1 MDKINYAFLGK
12 VALEFRVSLDNLCK
26 FLGKENTEEEKMQI
40 YTNIIGTISDRDIK
54 EKFHYM
60 FFEETYNE
68 PENISQISYAKMINF
83 FKRYVKAELEEK
95 SKILKELRK
104 TEDDLDSI
112 KHKLGNQTLTEE
124 EINIVSRYRIKHVIS
139 RITFSKLFDVSN
151 SSLRDAEKKSNNSY
165 INAKLDILREFYS
178 SFIPSNR
185 RKK

>member
-1 MDKINYAFLGK
+1 MNKINYAFLGQM
-12 VALEFRVSLDNLCK
+12 ALEFRISLKNLCK
-26 FLGKENTEEEKMQI
+26 FLGKENTETEKIQI
-40 YTNIIGTISDRDIK
+40 YTNIMSTINDRDLK
-54 EKFHYM
+54 EKYHYL
-60 FFEETYNE
+60 FFEETHNE
-68 PENISQISYAKMINF
+68 PENISRISYAKMINF
-83 FKRYVKAELEEK
+83 FKRYVKAELKEK

-104 TEDDLDSI
+104 TEDDLNSI

-139 RITFSKLFDVSN
+139 RVTFSKLFDVSR